1 MKGKEKCRILKEIRQ
16 QIAQQNHIA
25 FVTSECKH
33 KGDCTGTCPKCEQE
47 LRYLEKE
54 LEKRKSAGKAIAV
67 AGIAAALMVSAAGCG
82 GAGGTVQTTASEA
95 SEFTETAQMPGTE
108 FMGAPTEPLV
118 LGEYPED
125 WIEGRYPAPTE
136 ATTEATEP
144 ILMGDV
150 PYEEIAP

>member
-16 QIAQQNHIA
+16 QIAEQNHIT

-54 LEKRKSAGKAIAV
+54 LEKRKSAGKAVAV

-82 GAGGTVQTTASEA
+82 DPSVQPPATEGSSQVSECTVTAGVPD
-95 SEFTETAQMPGTE
+95 TEYTYTE
-108 FMGAPTEPLV
+108 MMGAPTEPEL
-118 LGEYPED
+118 
-125 WIEGRYPAPTE
+125 PTE
-136 ATTEATEP
+136 DTTQESTE
-144 ILMGDV
+144 IFIMGDV
-150 PYEEIAP
+150 AYEESAP